1 MPWKNIIIK
10 EDHISLLRE
19 CDLCGWLPGG
29 FFIFTADT
37 SSLLMNKAE
46 AFALETADRKNSPP
60 FLHKF
65 VRPLPPWK
73 IHNSISSS
81 LDPSSPSLGSRTIEP
96 NPSRLWAKSR
106 QRWIYSTDQVEW
118 VKKGRKEIPY
128 SCLSSPLASKPFDM
142 HHQYLFI
149 AVEKL
154 TLACLWITNQFLASF
169 EKPDEKRRIILTAS
183 WLQNHPFHS
192 VFYK

>member
-1 MPWKNIIIK
+1 MSLKSLNRSPCLCYDSSVLLLRRWHQKVTQWASEWVTTSLIVLSWTTKYESDTTPWKNIITK
-10 EDHISLLRE
+10 EEHFSLLRE

-46 AFALETADRKNSPP
+46 AFALGTADRKNSPP

-81 LDPSSPSLGSRTIEP
+81 VDPSSPSLGSRTIEP
-96 NPSRLWAKSR
+96 NPSVTVGKIIWSSKMNLFYWSSR
-106 QRWIYSTDQVEW
+106 MS
-118 VKKGRKEIPY
+118 
-128 SCLSSPLASKPFDM
+128 
-142 HHQYLFI
+142 
-149 AVEKL
+149 
-154 TLACLWITNQFLASF
+154 
-169 EKPDEKRRIILTAS
+169 
-183 WLQNHPFHS
+183 
-192 VFYK
+192 